1 MNQPAN
7 TPPQVSEEFFHRVND
22 FIEMANRIE
31 RRLDT
36 AHAQMVFV
44 NAFAR
49 YSGHHYRSTAKADTP
64 ENRQQFADYM
74 AGAVKEL
81 ILVHLDDI
89 TRQSASAPAS
99 GDGDAPAA

>member
-1 MNQPAN
+1 MNQPAE
-7 TPPQVSEEFFHRVND
+7 PRPQISEEFLHRVND
-22 FIEMANRIE
+22 FLEMANRIE

-49 YSGHHYRSTAKADTP
+49 YSGHHYRTTAKADTA

-81 ILVHLDDI
+81 ILVHLADI
-89 TRQSASAPAS
+89 AGQPGADPN
-99 GDGDAPAA
+99 GDVVAAE

>member
-1 MNQPAN
+1 MNQPAESR
-7 TPPQVSEEFFHRVND
+7 PQISEEFLHRVND

-49 YSGHHYRSTAKADTP
+49 YSGHHFRTTAKVDTA
-64 ENRQQFADYM
+64 EERQRFADYM

-81 ILVHLDDI
+81 ILVHLADFAG
-89 TRQSASAPAS
+89 QPGAAPN
-99 GDGDAPAA
+99 DAAAAE

>member
-1 MNQPAN
+1 MNEPVA
-7 TPPQVSEEFFHRVND
+7 PRPQISEEFLHRVND

-44 NAFAR
+44 NAFSR
-49 YSGHHYRSTAKADTP
+49 YSGHHYRTTAKSDTA
-64 ENRQQFADYM
+64 ENRQKFADYM

-81 ILVHLDDI
+81 ILVHLADF
-89 TRQSASAPAS
+89 AGEAAS
-99 GDGDAPAA
+99 GQSEGGTSAE